1 MTEKLEKF
9 GELSSIDDNSHG
21 TNQFTNGFS
30 TIDLNAGVQT
40 PDSSYTSFGETINHF
55 SYNQTNSSQLELT
68 NNNSTNNPTTTSS
81 TSFGSTFNPLNSS
94 PSVSM
99 ISSTSDA
106 SSRLSSR
113 SILTFETLK
122 QWGKSAYKCTRQIV
136 SEKLGKS
143 RRTIDPELDLIIEVN
158 FYLSIL
164 F

>member
-21 TNQFTNGFS
+21 SNQFTNGFS
-30 TIDLNAGVQT
+30 TIDLNAGGHT
-40 PDSSYTSFGETINHF
+40 PNSSYTSFGETIN

-68 NNNSTNNPTTTSS
+68 NNNSTNNPTTTSFS
-81 TSFGSTFNPLNSS
+81 STFNPLNSS

-158 FYLSIL
+158 FYLFIL